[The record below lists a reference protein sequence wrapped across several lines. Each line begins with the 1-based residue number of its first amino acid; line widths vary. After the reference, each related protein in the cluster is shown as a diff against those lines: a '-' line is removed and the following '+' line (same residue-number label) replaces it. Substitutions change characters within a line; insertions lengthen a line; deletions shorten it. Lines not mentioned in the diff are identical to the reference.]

1 MCAKLRTLPSSI
13 FLGGSVLVGM
23 ALSSATNLCGILSV
37 AALYFVVNHHCGR
50 ANPCGYT
57 MTPPTS
63 PIILITLIIPII
75 PRLAS
80 PISTCVPQWSSSS
93 FFGGSVLV
101 GVALASATNL
111 CGSFVSG
118 GSVLCGQSSLRQG
131 KPKRLYNDAPNNS
144 HNSQNSQNSHNS
156 QTGVAHLYM
165 RAAVVIKQLFW
176 RLCTRGNGSWALDCC
191 SKTCLRLVFCNRAPC
206 EVVSPFFVKTA
217 M

>member
-50 ANPCGYT
+50 ANPSGYT
-57 MTPPTS
+57 MTPPTI
-63 PIILITLIIPII
+63 PIILRIPRIPII

-80 PISTCVPQWSSSS
+80 PSSTCVPQWASRN

-101 GVALASATNL
+101 GMALSSATNL

-118 GSVLCGQSSLRQG
+118 GLYFVVNHHCGEANPRGYTMTPPTIPIILRIPIIPIIPRQASPISACVPQWSS
-131 KPKRLYNDAPNNS
+131 KKF
-144 HNSQNSQNSHNS
+144 HNIYKIPLESMF
-156 QTGVAHLYM
+156 L
-165 RAAVVIKQLFW
+165 W
-176 RLCTRGNGSWALDCC
+176 
-191 SKTCLRLVFCNRAPC
+191 
-206 EVVSPFFVKTA
+206 
-217 M
+217 